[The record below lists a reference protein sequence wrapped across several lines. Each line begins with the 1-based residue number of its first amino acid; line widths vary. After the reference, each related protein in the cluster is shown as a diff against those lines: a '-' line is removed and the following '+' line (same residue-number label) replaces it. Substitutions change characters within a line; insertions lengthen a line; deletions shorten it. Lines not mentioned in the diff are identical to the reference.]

1 MTILNIQDE
10 NLWKFLFTE
19 EILHLKI
26 GRFHTEIIPSKNSHQ
41 EIVFSSHLFP
51 VNFHR
56 NTNKGALNRVPGE
69 SSSIYPFDV
78 LESTMKIIK
87 FLFVIAVAGRYGQR
101 RHFRKFHH
109 NKRVQ
114 KSDVPMDRAMKW
126 VNGRNYEQEIS
137 EFGAGQNYDQ
147 IYPDT
152 KVQGNIK
159 GFNPMN
165 LYIKN
170 LIYS

>member
-1 MTILNIQDE
+1 MVESSFLMTILNIQVE
-10 NLWKFLFTE
+10 NLWKFLFTG

-41 EIVFSSHLFP
+41 EFVFSSHLFP

-69 SSSIYPFDV
+69 SSSTYPFDV
-78 LESTMKIIK
+78 LESTMKIIN
-87 FLFVIAVAGRYGQR
+87 FLFAIAVAGRYGQR

-109 NKRVQ
+109 HKRVQ
-114 KSDVPMDRAMKW
+114 KSDVPLDRAMKW
-126 VNGRNYEQEIS
+126 VNGRIYEWV
-137 EFGAGQNYDQ
+137 NYDQ

-159 GFNPMN
+159 DFNPMN